1 MKIVYK
7 EMPID
12 KAEVKA
18 LNKKGFKVVD
28 SIFKPADHVCPLAP
42 VQKPAPLKKSK

>member
-1 MKIVYK
+1 MQIVYK

-18 LNKKGFKVVD
+18 LNKKGFRVVD
-28 SIFKPADHVCPLAP
+28 TKFKPAGHVCPLAP
-42 VQKPAPLKKSK
+42 VEKPATRKKSK